1 MTMKKL
7 LLGAAFVALVT
18 GPAMAADLPVKAPRM
33 VVAESFSWS
42 RCYLGAHVGYGW
54 GRNRNSFGDAIETG
68 NSEGEGLPGE
78 AGPFHH
84 NTSGGVIGGQLG
96 CNYQFANNWLI
107 GIEGEVWWSGIKG
120 SFTAPEDEPA
130 GPGNFSRFE
139 SRNRWDGDVALRFGY
154 TWNRHLLYGK
164 AGVAL
169 GNFNY
174 IETHDDFPTTHAL
187 SCGSGRTPCSV
198 SFSKTL
204 PGLLLGAGWEYA
216 FLNNWSVKVEYNY
229 INYASHNLDYPSS
242 LTGFPPYPTFPVHDT
257 KHIIKIGVNYLFG
270 DVGPVRA
277 AY

>member
-1 MTMKKL
+1 
-7 LLGAAFVALVT
+7 
-18 GPAMAADLPVKAPRM
+18 MAAPP
-33 VVAESFSWS
+33 FSWH

-54 GRNRNSFGDAIETG
+54 GRNRNSFGNAIETG

-84 NTSGGVIGGQLG
+84 NTSGGVFGGQLG
-96 CNYQFANNWLI
+96 CNYQFANNWLV

-120 SFTAPEDEPA
+120 SFTAPEDEPG

-164 AGVAL
+164 AGVAF

-187 SCGSGRTPCSV
+187 SCGGGLTPCSRELQQNAARSAV
-198 SFSKTL
+198 GCRLGICVLEQLVRQGRVQLHQLRVPQSRLSLKSHRVPAL
-204 PGLLLGAGWEYA
+204 PDFPGA
-216 FLNNWSVKVEYNY
+216 
-229 INYASHNLDYPSS
+229 
-242 LTGFPPYPTFPVHDT
+242 
-257 KHIIKIGVNYLFG
+257 
-270 DVGPVRA
+270 
-277 AY
+277 